1 MIFIMVFIVNE
12 TTELPIQTLETQL
25 KTLTQTLQ
33 HHITEYEKIDGI
45 TSEEHPKYDVF
56 LRAQSR
62 LKAATAEAKRDEP
75 ILRQQIQDVTESIK
89 DLPLEQKK
97 SLLSMF
103 HLFNFTS
110 LFSPHNVVQT
120 QTAPLLPP
128 VPEITPRSRPQ
139 TPDSQQSLSAED
151 SNIPAEPSLN
161 QELKDAQKILTRELL
176 LYARLINNTF
186 LQEHYRHLTLSA
198 TNAENITIILMSPEE
213 AVKRNLAH
221 CYTLHAPIPGG
232 DALSDSANMQL
243 SYIATDG
250 SIIRYTETFSNSIDF
265 FRKKG
270 IEVKENSGMRGMSV
284 PTAVFQ
290 QYLTKNDGEILKEV
304 NTFLAHLIRKLREAY
319 AEVNFHRVTAVL
331 QQAINVKVEYP
342 ECDLYLM
349 PIPEGK
355 QSNYINCYIW
365 DDCQLVYIPPLIW
378 NKEKKAFQENTD
390 GQFEYVNITKYH
402 KLHDGINRLRKESP
416 STEQLKHPMP
426 ITLSATD
433 YLDLIYDNG
442 KHIYSA
448 RKQHDQE
455 FKDARIALEN
465 ITSFYS
471 EKMTECDILYT
482 RPPENELK
490 SNTLYI
496 YKDNASQLKY
506 TIKRSDRAHT
516 APHQPRSSMI
526 NAFFSYFKQPKPAP
540 NVQLPEK
547 IEGNLNLDANSAL
560 SRQVEYALTHRWLG
574 SEQEHALW
582 AHIYQDN
589 TSIDP
594 AVYEPKDTN
603 YFQKVADLTRRLHEA
618 TNKLDDYIAKQQQ
631 AIETIIEKAQ
641 NELRDEINNDEV
653 YNLLQ
658 HEHAP
663 INRHIVTLYE
673 EAIRLYKLIPDD
685 HPHQPKLKR
694 LAIAIQQRN
703 IELTKT
709 EPDHYSNVLSMHEL
723 PAVMRQLN
731 VPFSSQIKQ
740 HSERQLNIPLMLLG
754 IALLAASVALWV
766 FSHGLSTPLSCMG
779 INLGLHLLFN
789 MTAAGVVSG
798 TAVYSTG
805 LFFGPKK
812 VVTESV
818 DEFSNNSA
826 AYCC

>member
-1 MIFIMVFIVNE
+1 MVFIVNE

-25 KTLTQTLQ
+25 KSLAQTLK
-33 HHITEYEKIDGI
+33 HHITEYEKIVGI
-45 TSEEHPKYDVF
+45 TSEQHPKYDVF
-56 LRAQSR
+56 LRAKSR
-62 LKAATAEAKRDEP
+62 LAAATAEAERDEP
-75 ILRQQIQDVTESIK
+75 LLRQQIQGVTESIK
-89 DLPLEQKK
+89 DLSPEKPEKTFFAWNIRDLRI
-97 SLLSMF
+97 LSTF
-103 HLFNFTS
+103 SHLMPT
-110 LFSPHNVVQT
+110 T
-120 QTAPLLPP
+120 QTAPLLPT
-128 VPEITPRSRPQ
+128 EITPPARPD
-139 TPDSQQSLSAED
+139 TPHSQQSLSAED

-176 LYARLINNTF
+176 LYARLISNTF

-270 IEVKENSGMRGMSV
+270 IEVKENSGMRGMAV

-290 QYLTKNDGEILKEV
+290 QYLTKNNCETLEEV
-304 NTFLAHLIRKLREAY
+304 NTFLTNLIQKLHEAC
-319 AEVNFHRVTAVL
+319 AEVIFHKATAQL
-331 QQAINVKVEYP
+331 QRQIDAEPQVEYP

-355 QSNYINCYIW
+355 QSNYINCYIY
-365 DDCQLVYIPPLIW
+365 DDCRLVYIPPFIW
-378 NKEKKAFQENTD
+378 NKEQKAFQENID
-390 GQFEYVNITKYH
+390 GQSETVNITNYH
-402 KLHDGINRLRKESP
+402 KLHDGINRLKENSP
-416 STEQLKHPMP
+416 SKSQL
-426 ITLSATD
+426 TLNATD
-433 YLDLIYDNG
+433 YLSLIYNNG
-442 KHIYSA
+442 KHIYYA
-448 RKQHDQE
+448 RKQHCQE
-455 FKDARIALEN
+455 FKDARHALED
-465 ITSFYS
+465 ITSYWS
-471 EKMTECDILYT
+471 TNITECDIVYT
-482 RPPENELK
+482 KPPENEIK

-496 YKDNASQLKY
+496 YKDNESQLKY

-516 APHQPRSSMI
+516 APSQPKASMI
-526 NAFFSYFKQPKPAP
+526 DTFFSYFTQPKPTP
-540 NVQLPEK
+540 IIRLPER
-547 IEGNLNLDANSAL
+547 IEGSLNLDANSAL
-560 SRQVEYALTHRWLG
+560 SRQVEYAITHKWLG
-574 SEQEHALW
+574 QEQEQALW
-582 AHIYQDN
+582 THIYQIN
-589 TSIDP
+589 TSINP
-594 AVYEPKDTN
+594 TVYKPKDAK
-603 YFQKVADLTRRLHEA
+603 YLQKIEFLTCRLREA
-618 TNKLDDYIAKQQQ
+618 TYKLDHYIEKQQMT
-631 AIETIIEKAQ
+631 IETILDKAQ
-641 NELRDEINNDEV
+641 KELRAVINNDEV
-653 YNLLQ
+653 YDSLK
-658 HEHAP
+658 HKHDA
-663 INRHIVTLYE
+663 ISRHIVTLYE

-709 EPDHYSNVLSMHEL
+709 EPDNYSNVLSMHEL

-798 TAVYSTG
+798 TAVYATG

-812 VVTESV
+812 VVAESV
-818 DEFSNNSA
+818 DELSNNSA
-826 AYCC
+826 AYC